1 MPCKLTLARLLRY
14 LSALPPFI
22 RSPTATNL
30 TAARAE
36 KRPGSV
42 RVALQVERCQ
52 PALCAYDYLF
62 SCTTLK
68 YARLNKA
75 CFVWKR
81 NITTKIV

>member
-42 RVALQVERCQ
+42 RVALQVERSQ
-52 PALCAYDYLF
+52 RCAYDYLF

-75 CFVWKR
+75 CFMCGRETSPK
-81 NITTKIV
+81 KIV